1 MRKFLIIII
10 VLLVILA
17 LGQSIYYKINQ
28 PKNISPSIDSIE
40 ETAQETLYIIGMSDI
55 YDKYNPKIQFD
66 NLQKRF
72 YSFINVNLPEI
83 FKNIYKKNVQEIKQY
98 YEENT
103 DKIHD
108 MYIYQEEE
116 FISIAKQLQN
126 IYNDQNAKVNIENYE
141 VDTNSITSIQDGL
154 IGFDVIFYYDNN
166 TTLKVKFILS
176 ENTENMMITSVSDVD
191 MVFGNYTGNVKKSE
205 FLGKLDSLISNVMK
219 IREDSTL
226 KTKNEKMQY
235 YDLNKETLNN
245 IGIYSAEDYI
255 SIANQINAMK
265 WKNQDINYINFEVE
279 NESIVANENNFNF
292 KVKLFYSYDSEMELI
307 VKLRMNNE
315 NEPDVSFSGVV
326 IENQSVSA
334 NS

>member
-1 MRKFLIIII
+1 MKKFLISIII
-10 VLLVILA
+10 LLLILIIV
-17 LGQSIYYKINQ
+17 QSIYYKINSN
-28 PKNISPSIDSIE
+28 NISSIGNGGIENIE
-40 ETAQETLYIIGMSDI
+40 ERLYIIGESDI
-55 YDKYNPKIQFD
+55 YNKYKPKINMED
-66 NLQKRF
+66 LEKRF

-98 YEENT
+98 YEENI

-154 IGFDVIFYYDNN
+154 IGFDVIFYYYNN
-166 TTLKVKFILS
+166 FTLKVKFILS

-191 MVFGNYTGNVKKSE
+191 MVFENYTGNVKKSE
-205 FLGKLDSLISNVMK
+205 FLGKLDSLISNVIK

-265 WKNQDINYINFEVE
+265 WRNQDINYINFKVE

-292 KVKLFYSYDSEMELI
+292 KVKLFYSYDSEVELI